1 MINKSEDLSFIT
13 DENGKET
20 PIQVLEE
27 FDRSEN
33 GKRFV
38 IYSDIA
44 DSTEQEVE
52 RQFYVAEIV
61 TLDDGSME
69 LSEIEDED
77 DMAFC
82 QAKFDSIVEE
92 ISQQKIFGTIQD
104 KIHAGKRKRNHHLT
118 DKNIS
123 PVTDRICLLKP

>member
-13 DENGKET
+13 DEDGKET

-27 FDRSEN
+27 FERREN

-44 DSTEQEVE
+44 DSKDEETE
-52 RQFYVAEIV
+52 RQFYVAEII

-69 LSEIEDED
+69 LQEIEDED
-77 DMAFC
+77 DMAYC
-82 QAKFDSIVEE
+82 QSKFDSIVEE
-92 ISQQKIFGTIQD
+92 MLSKSLGDSDLDDEEDDEDSSSDVIVS
-104 KIHAGKRKRNHHLT
+104 
-118 DKNIS
+118 
-123 PVTDRICLLKP
+123 

>member
-1 MINKSEDLSFIT
+1 MINNSEDLSFIT
-13 DENGKET
+13 DENGKEI

-27 FDRSEN
+27 FEREEN

-44 DSTEQEVE
+44 DNKESEIE
-52 RQFYVAEIV
+52 RQFYVAEII

-77 DMAFC
+77 DMAYC
-82 QAKFDSIVEE
+82 QTKFDSIVEE
-92 ISQQKIFGTIQD
+92 IMSLSLGDEELDDDYQEEDTIV
-104 KIHAGKRKRNHHLT
+104 
-118 DKNIS
+118 S
-123 PVTDRICLLKP
+123 

>member
-69 LSEIEDED
+69 LQEIEDED

-92 ISQQKIFGTIQD
+92 IMSLSLGDNELDEDDEEETIV
-104 KIHAGKRKRNHHLT
+104 N
-118 DKNIS
+118 
-123 PVTDRICLLKP
+123 